1 MQIRSG
7 NKSPVTL
14 FALACFALLA
24 LILAENFKE
33 HHKQSYYDLKMEAAE
48 LSESSMQ
55 AVKRGGEKLGIAI
68 DPENDP
74 NLTGLIGQ
82 QYTLVTTDRGYLRS
96 KLLATN
102 PNFAAAFLTMFKRAG
117 LKRGDHIAVALTGS
131 LPGLNISC
139 LAACQVMELKPVI
152 ITSVGASTWG
162 ANESEYTWLDMEE
175 LLFDEGLI
183 GFRSMAASIGGG
195 SDNGRGLSPE
205 GRNLIVDAIER
216 NDVRLIKSSSLEEN
230 IETRMTILKE
240 FIGNKRYKAYVN
252 IGGGL
257 ASLGS
262 SQNGRLIP
270 YGLNLSL
277 ANRNFPARGVIN
289 FMAESGIPV
298 IHILQVDRL
307 AERYG
312 LSLNIIPNEEVGVGP
327 LYYKEEYS
335 ITATVFVLIVLI
347 SVVFIFLRVDLG
359 YYLKRRS

>member
-1 MQIRSG
+1 
-7 NKSPVTL
+7 
-14 FALACFALLA
+14 
-24 LILAENFKE
+24 
-33 HHKQSYYDLKMEAAE
+33 LKLKAAE
-48 LSESSMQ
+48 LSESAML
-55 AVKRGGEKLGIAI
+55 AVKKGGEERGIAI

-102 PNFAAAFLTMFKRAG
+102 PNFAAAFIMMFKKAG
-117 LKRGDHIAVALTGS
+117 LKKGDYISIALTGS

-139 LAACQVMELKPVI
+139 LSACQIMGLNPII

-162 ANESEYTWLDMEE
+162 ANEPEYTWLDMEK
-175 LLFDEGLI
+175 LIFDQGFI
-183 GFRSMAASIGGG
+183 SFRSIAASIGGG

-205 GRNLIVDAIER
+205 GRNLIIDAIER
-216 NDVRLIKSSSLEEN
+216 NGVRLIKTGSLEEN
-230 IETRMTILKE
+230 IKTRMEILKE
-240 FIGNKRYKAYVN
+240 VIGNNSYKAYVN

-270 YGLNLSL
+270 YGLNMNLV
-277 ANRNFPARGVIN
+277 NRNFPARGVIN
-289 FMAESGIPV
+289 YMAESGIPI

-312 LSLNIIPNEEVGVGP
+312 LSQKIIPNEETGIGE

-335 ITATVFVLIVLI
+335 ITTTAFLLILLVLTVFV
-347 SVVFIFLRVDLG
+347 FLRVDLG
-359 YYLKRRS
+359 YYFKK